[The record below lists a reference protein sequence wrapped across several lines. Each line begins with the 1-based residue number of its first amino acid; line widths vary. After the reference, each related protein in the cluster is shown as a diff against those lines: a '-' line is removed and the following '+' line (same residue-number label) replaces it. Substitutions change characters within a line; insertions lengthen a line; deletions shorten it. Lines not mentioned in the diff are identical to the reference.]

1 VRRKTGALCSL
12 KPLDR
17 FRDRSSPAGAKD
29 DSRDAEVLAH
39 ALRIDMPAFRKLALA
54 EPLVV

>member
-1 VRRKTGALCSL
+1 VRRKTGALWSL
-12 KPLDR
+12 KPL
-17 FRDRSSPAGAKD
+17 DRSSPAGAKD